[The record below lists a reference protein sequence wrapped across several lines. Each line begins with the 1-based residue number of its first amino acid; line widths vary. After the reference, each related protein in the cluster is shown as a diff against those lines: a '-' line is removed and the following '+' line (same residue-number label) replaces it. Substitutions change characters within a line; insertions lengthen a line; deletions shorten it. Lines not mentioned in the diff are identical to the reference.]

1 MYIDA
6 CGHVDASQQANK
18 QAWYNRKYFEL
29 GYFPKKI
36 EVPFG
41 LRPILAFDLCQ
52 SNFGIWDPDK
62 IE

>member
-29 GYFPKKI
+29 GGYFPKKNRGSI
-36 EVPFG
+36 WV
-41 LRPILAFDLCQ
+41 A
-52 SNFGIWDPDK
+52 SNSRF
-62 IE
+62 